1 MTFLLYQ
8 SIKINIAKFKR
19 TPICAQN
26 CGNRFVLS
34 SIGKTQ
40 FKTPAIYNFIEVLP
54 RTFLTT
60 IGVQSWRQEDNFAK
74 EPVRRKVVA
83 IITNTAYLSTN

>member
-1 MTFLLYQ
+1 MSFLLYQ
-8 SIKINIAKFKR
+8 SIKIKIAKFKR

-26 CGNRFVLS
+26 GGNRFVLS

-40 FKTPAIYNFIEVLP
+40 FKTPAIEVLP

-83 IITNTAYLSTN
+83 ISTNTAYLSTN